1 MNTEWTMVLR
11 LLLAAALGGVI
22 GFQREWTGKEA
33 GLRTHMLICLGSALI
48 TVISMVGFPGDVP
61 GRVAAGIVTGI
72 GFIGAGV
79 ILHRTGGEVVGL
91 TTAATIWAAAAI
103 GMAAG
108 TGKYIIAVG
117 SCVLTLIILLI
128 PHLHKI
134 FKNRGVNNEDNN
146 HGGI

>member
-33 GLRTHMLICLGSALI
+33 GLRTHMLICLGSALF
-48 TVISMVGFPGDVP
+48 TVLSIYAFTGSDPA
-61 GRVAAGIVTGI
+61 RIAAGIATGI

-79 ILHRTGGEVVGL
+79 ILHRTGGEVKGL
-91 TTAATIWAAAAI
+91 TTAATIFATAAV

-108 TGKYIIAVG
+108 TGKYVISVG
-117 SCVLTLIILLI
+117 ASVLTLIILLI
-128 PHLHKI
+128 PHLHQV
-134 FKNRGVNNEDNN
+134 FKNKNFSDDNN
-146 HGGI
+146 NH